1 MHGSH
6 RFAAPTSGALLL
18 ALAGLGALAQAAPP
32 PVADFVRW
40 PVYDTLAMSP
50 DGKYLAATVP
60 LEDGRAGVVLRREDM
75 SVSTTIKGGTD
86 AYLDE
91 LYWANSRRLFM
102 HFTLPM
108 QFSAGRGWRPEIF
121 AIDAD
126 GDNKATMY
134 GYVADLLPEDEE
146 HVLLQ
151 VCDPYTCDKQAVYKA
166 DVKRLRKRGDK
177 LVLPGEAPT
186 VFADR
191 HGDVLVTW
199 SVDKQGFQ
207 VLHARAAAEAE
218 WRVLHEEAKAGIRID
233 PLRIAPDGSLYAQ
246 VETRSGPDR
255 IDRIDLATGKH
266 TPLLRHERVDPRE
279 MIWGRDG
286 RTLVGAWFFDGRPE
300 PMFVD
305 PDAPEAQLTAALAA
319 AMPDA
324 HVRVLRF
331 ATDGSVALVA
341 VSGDRDPGRYFL
353 YDAKTRRLQF
363 LLAMRPWLENV
374 PLAKTHTVHIAA
386 RDSTT
391 LNVLLT
397 LPDGKGP
404 FPLVVIPHGGPR
416 SRDVWG
422 WDGKAQLLASRGI
435 GTLKVDFRGSLGY
448 GRAFYMASARQW
460 GRSLQD
466 DVTDATRWAVAQ
478 GHADEDRVCI
488 YGASYGAY
496 AAMMGAIREPGL
508 YRCVV
513 ARSGVYD
520 LEVQRDWGDSN
531 NTPQGRAFLD
541 REFGT
546 DPKEWAQY
554 SPSRQ
559 AARIDVP
566 LLIAHG
572 GQDERTTL
580 EQFKVMTRALDKAG
594 KRYETFVRS
603 GEGHG
608 FDDERNA
615 IAFAERLVGFLE
627 RHLLASPG
635 AKTGPAAR

>member
-6 RFAAPTSGALLL
+6 RLVVPASGVLFAV
-18 ALAGLGALAQAAPP
+18 LAGLATAAPP

-40 PVYDTLAMSP
+40 PAYDTLAMSP

-60 LEDGRAGVVLRREDM
+60 LEDGRAGVVLRREDL
-75 SVSTTIKGGTD
+75 SISTTIKGGPD
-86 AYLDE
+86 AYLDA

-102 HFTLPM
+102 HFTRPM
-108 QFSAGRGWRPEIF
+108 EFSAGRGWLPEIY

-126 GDNKATMY
+126 GGNKGTMY
-134 GYVADLLPEDEE
+134 GYIADLLPEDED

-151 VCDPYTCDKQAVYKA
+151 VCNRYGCKQQAVYKA
-166 DVKRLRKRGDK
+166 DVKRLRKQGEE
-177 LVLPGEAPT
+177 LVLPGESPT

-199 SVDKQGFQ
+199 SVDKEGFQ
-207 VLHARAAAEAE
+207 VLHARADAKSE

-255 IDRIDLATGKH
+255 IDHIDLATGKH

-374 PLAKTHTVHIAA
+374 PLAKTHTAHIAA
-386 RDSTT
+386 RDGTT

-397 LPDGKGP
+397 LPDGQGP

-422 WDGKAQLLASRGI
+422 WDGEAQLLASRGI
-435 GTLKVDFRGSLGY
+435 GTLKVDFGGSLGY

-466 DVTDATRWAVAQ
+466 DVTDATRWAIAQ

-513 ARSGVYD
+513 AQSGVYD

-531 NTPQGRAFLD
+531 DTPQGRAFLD

-554 SPSRQ
+554 SPSRH
-559 AARIDVP
+559 AARFDAP

-608 FDDERNA
+608 FYDEKNA
-615 IAFAERLVGFLE
+615 IAFAERLVAFLE
-627 RHLLASPG
+627 RHLRADREDAAEVASG
-635 AKTGPAAR
+635 AP